1 MKREQFKDIELMG
14 RQWRIGRFDALTGS
28 YIASML
34 LMQVLP
40 MGLED
45 QLGIKIPIASERSL
59 MDKKTFME
67 LQADCLSV
75 CSEVKTLSGVP
86 AALPVLLPEGR
97 WGVEDIETDIA
108 IVMGL
113 TVHALIFNISD
124 FFQGNAL
131 ESLIQ
136 SFKGLDLKLFSAKE

>member
-28 YIASML
+28 YISSML

-59 MDKKTFME
+59 MDKKTFMA
-67 LQADCLSV
+67 LQADCLRV
-75 CSEVKTLSGVP
+75 CSEVKNVGGVP

-113 TVHALIFNISD
+113 TIHALIFNISD

-136 SFKGLDLKLFSAKE
+136 SFKGLNLKLSSAKE